1 MSEILYLFCLILD
14 GVVLCLLFFVKKK
27 IKKFNAHYY
36 RVLFVRF
43 VS

>member
-14 GVVLCLLFFVKKK
+14 VVVLCLLFFADF
-27 IKKFNAHYY
+27 FNAYYY
-36 RVLFVRF
+36 RVSFVCF